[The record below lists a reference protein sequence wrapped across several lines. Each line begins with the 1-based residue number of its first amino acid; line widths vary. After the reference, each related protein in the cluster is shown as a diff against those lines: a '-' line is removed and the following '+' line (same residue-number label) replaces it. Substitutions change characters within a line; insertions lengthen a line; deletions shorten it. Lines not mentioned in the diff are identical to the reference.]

1 MITFLV
7 GLYIVG
13 AVIVVVWY
21 VRDLADGCDWFG
33 DKAFVGF
40 AGILAGCVW
49 PLILVIFALSL
60 PFWAVYKLAAI
71 GKK

>member
-1 MITFLV
+1 MITLLV

-33 DKAFVGF
+33 EKAFVGF

-49 PLILVIFALSL
+49 PAIVLILTLSL
-60 PFWAVYKLAAI
+60 PFYGLYKLATI